1 MKLLLNRKYKN
12 CKNGSRVYCI
22 GKMYVDGVYVCDTIE
37 DKDWGWD
44 ANTPTAEIA
53 LTKKKNKSLTAI
65 PHGTYKV
72 RMDRVSPKFNKYAY
86 YHNFCGGKLPYL
98 CDVRGFEGILIHKGV
113 TEKSSAGCI
122 IVGYN
127 TIKGQV
133 TNSQKAFESL
143 YKLMLHAKEHDEDI
157 TITIQ

>member
-12 CKNGSRVYCI
+12 CKAGSRVYCI

-44 ANTPTAEIA
+44 GSTPLADIKA
-53 LTKKKNKSLTAI
+53 IKAKNKSMTAI
-65 PHGTYKV
+65 PHGIYKV
-72 RMDRVSPKFNKYAY
+72 RMDRVSPKFSKIAY
-86 YHNFCGGKLPYL
+86 YKNFCGGKLPYL
-98 CDVRGFEGILIHKGV
+98 CSVPAFEGVLIHKGI
-113 TEKSSAGCI
+113 TERSSAGCV

-133 TNSQKAFESL
+133 TRSQEAFEKL
-143 YKLMLHAKEHDEDI
+143 YRLMALAHAHQETI